1 MTDSIVDRA
10 ITTDVGEGDARF
22 GPLAEWIA
30 SRGLSRSDLMAVL
43 HRTQAEFGYLDR
55 GALGF
60 VARALRLPPSRV
72 YGVASFYHNF
82 RLTPHGRH
90 EVIVCTGTAC
100 HIAGAM
106 RLLDEANSTSSGCDA
121 VTVGSTRC
129 LGPCGAAP
137 VVVADGEL
145 LGNQTVDSVTE
156 IVTRARHE
164 SR

>member
-1 MTDSIVDRA
+1 MTDSITNQSVALDL
-10 ITTDVGEGDARF
+10 GEVDARF
-22 GPLAEWIA
+22 GSIGEWIA
-30 SRGLSRSDLMAVL
+30 SQGLSNGDLMAVL

-60 VARALRLPPSRV
+60 VARALRLPLSRV

-90 EVIVCTGTAC
+90 EIIVCTGTAC
-100 HIAGAM
+100 HIAGAT
-106 RLLDEANSTSSGCDA
+106 RLLEEAHCRAVGLKS

-145 LGNQTVDSVTE
+145 LGGQTAESVSE
-156 IVTRARHE
+156 IVARARHE
-164 SR
+164 S